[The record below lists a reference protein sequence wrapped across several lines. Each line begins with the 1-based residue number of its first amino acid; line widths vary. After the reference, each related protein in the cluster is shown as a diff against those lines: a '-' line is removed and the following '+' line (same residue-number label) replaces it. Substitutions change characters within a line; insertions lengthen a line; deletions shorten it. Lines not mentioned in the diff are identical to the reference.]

1 MNLSNFNFIS
11 ASQNNKK
18 LKKKTLNWP
27 WKCSTFHL
35 LVLDCS
41 SDVAWATSTQRHSM
55 FSLLNNDLIVQP
67 IGTAR
72 IHTQTHTHTVCCDL
86 YINYVE
92 PLHDWLAY
100 KIGFFSIDLF
110 RLCIS
115 HFHRLFLLLE
125 MLFARSITNTFSPNV
140 TVIYTFIYV
149 YREKRISALK
159 RVSVVG
165 LTVLCGSPIWRLLLS
180 YGMKPMPTICVCVH
194 TFLMWPTN
202 ELNTSKWQRI
212 SMQIHTFA
220 LWIPNVNP

>member
-11 ASQNNKK
+11 ASQNNKNW
-18 LKKKTLNWP
+18 KKRTLNWP

-67 IGTAR
+67 IGSAR
-72 IHTQTHTHTVCCDL
+72 IHTHSHTHTVCCDL
-86 YINYVE
+86 YINYAE

-115 HFHRLFLLLE
+115 HFHRLFLLSK

-149 YREKRISALK
+149 YREERISTLK

-165 LTVLCGSPIWRLLLS
+165 LIVLCGSPIWRLFELRNEANANNL
-180 YGMKPMPTICVCVH
+180 CVCVH
-194 TFLMWPTN
+194 
-202 ELNTSKWQRI
+202 
-212 SMQIHTFA
+212 
-220 LWIPNVNP
+220 